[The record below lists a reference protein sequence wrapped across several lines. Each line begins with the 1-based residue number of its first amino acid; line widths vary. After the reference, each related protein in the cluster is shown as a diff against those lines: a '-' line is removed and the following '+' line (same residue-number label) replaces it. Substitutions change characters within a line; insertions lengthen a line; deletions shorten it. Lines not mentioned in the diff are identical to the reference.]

1 MIENKKLPL
10 SHWLE
15 RLSLSPRGLLRLKM
29 DAINKQRPITL
40 RLLNEYQ
47 DELTA
52 DLYKALNDHLNGM
65 DVREIACLTEDA
77 LKEIRNN
84 ESLTPKDR
92 IRLTKET
99 RDEHQVKMKAIQVDQ
114 AQNLDSPMDKL
125 LSDIEVSADN
135 NLGSYQSKYKNDPRV
150 FRPHPIERVVVTDP
164 IIELNGQHFLKKGRT
179 AMMTA
184 TAGQGKSTICLA
196 ICSSVVNPGCD
207 SFGFSV
213 NAERIIYFDG
223 EMDREQSDENFVKLI
238 NRCKV
243 SGEKV
248 AEKVRYIQTSR
259 VDNISDR
266 KDIILEEIKEFKP
279 QIVIIDGGADLIS
292 DPNNS
297 LETIELKSF
306 LRHITDTYKLGIVLT
321 IHSNPNTDRSQ
332 GHLGTKLFQEVE
344 TSVLIKK
351 DPSGIGI
358 VTSNFGMGKKRK
370 DAHIPLETFYCYDY
384 EKRELVSCEDPRNL
398 PGRPKRTSLL
408 ELDDIEFKKMGE
420 KLKGLAVYSDHI
432 TRLTEYC
439 KKNYPNRPNGETA
452 IVKLHKFLKEQNLIK
467 VIGNGKE
474 TKWRFIIDEDAI
486 EQMNLI

>member
-1 MIENKKLPL
+1 
-10 SHWLE
+10 
-15 RLSLSPRGLLRLKM
+15 
-29 DAINKQRPITL
+29 
-40 RLLNEYQ
+40 
-47 DELTA
+47 
-52 DLYKALNDHLNGM
+52 
-65 DVREIACLTEDA
+65 
-77 LKEIRNN
+77 
-84 ESLTPKDR
+84 
-92 IRLTKET
+92 
-99 RDEHQVKMKAIQVDQ
+99 
-114 AQNLDSPMDKL
+114 
-125 LSDIEVSADN
+125 
-135 NLGSYQSKYKNDPRV
+135 
-150 FRPHPIERVVVTDP
+150 VVTDP

-238 NRCKV
+238 NKCKV

-259 VDNISDR
+259 VDKISDR

-279 QIVIIDGGADLIS
+279 QIVIIDGAADLIS

-306 LRHITDTYKLGIVLT
+306 LRYITDTYKLGIVLT
-321 IHSNPNTDRSQ
+321 IHSNPITDRSQ

-351 DPSGIGI
+351 DASGIGI
-358 VTSNFGMGKKRK
+358 VTSNFAMGKKRK
-370 DAHIPLETFYCYDY
+370 DAHIPLETFYSYDY

-398 PGRPKRTSLL
+398 PGRPKRASLIGL
-408 ELDDIEFKKMGE
+408 EDNDFIKMGE
-420 KLKGLAVYSDHI
+420 KLNGLATYSEHI
-432 TRLTEYC
+432 TRLAEYC
-439 KKNYPNRPNGETA
+439 KKNFPDRPNGESA
-452 IVKLHKFLKEQNLIK
+452 IVKLHKHLKDNKWIK

-474 TKWRFIIDEDAI
+474 TKWRFTIDEIKQID
-486 EQMNLI
+486 LI